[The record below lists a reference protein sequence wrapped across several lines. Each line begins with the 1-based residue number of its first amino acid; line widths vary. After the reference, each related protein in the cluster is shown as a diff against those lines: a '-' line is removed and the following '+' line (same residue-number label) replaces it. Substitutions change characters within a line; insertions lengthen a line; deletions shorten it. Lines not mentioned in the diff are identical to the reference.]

1 MSAAMSDAFADL
13 LERFRV
19 TVAGRPDE
27 IPLAR
32 AALLVAE
39 AETPGLDIDR
49 YEAQLDLWGR
59 ELAARALPAGSPE
72 ARLDA
77 ANELLFNEL
86 GFGGNEEHY
95 ADPRNLLLHEVME
108 RRSGIPVSLA
118 ILAVDICQR
127 AGLQVRAVGLPG
139 HVVTRMEI
147 EDEEPL
153 FSDVFRGGERR
164 SVEQLQQIV
173 RSIYGA
179 RTPFREHFLD
189 PLTPRQVLQRLL
201 HNLKGRAL
209 QRGDEEQAE
218 RAIELLLTLFPW
230 DLDEVRDRGRLQ
242 ERAGNYAVALP
253 DLEAY
258 VRFRPEAP
266 DAATITEAV
275 HSLRRH
281 IAAETA

>member
-19 TVAGRPDE
+19 TVAGRPDDV
-27 IPLAR
+27 PLAR
-32 AALLVAE
+32 AALLVAQAE
-39 AETPGLDIDR
+39 APGLDVDR
-49 YEAQLDLWGR
+49 YEAQLDQWGR
-59 ELAARALPAGSPE
+59 DLAARALPAGSPE
-72 ARLDA
+72 GRLDA
-77 ANELLFNEL
+77 ANDLLFNEL
-86 GFGGNEEHY
+86 GFRGNEDHY
-95 ADPRNLLLHEVME
+95 ADPRNLLLHEVIE
-108 RRSGIPVSLA
+108 RRTGIPVSLA
-118 ILAVDICQR
+118 IVAVDICQR
-127 AGLQVRAVGLPG
+127 AGLDLHAVGLPG
-139 HVVTRMEI
+139 HVVTRLQT

-153 FSDVFRGGERR
+153 FSDVFRGGARR

-209 QRGDEEQAE
+209 QRGDEAQAE
-218 RAIELLLTLFPW
+218 RAIELLLTLSPW

-253 DLEAY
+253 DLESY

-275 HSLRRH
+275 RSLRRH
-281 IAAETA
+281 ISAETA